1 MKRTKVAT
9 PNGEEREKIV
19 ALMKKIGWTRLNLLS
34 RQNLLRFG
42 REGEKRQ
49 IHFERSDD
57 LLRVRFGNREIN
69 LSLDQDETEYRIK
82 KLIEGDFING
92 R

>member
-1 MKRTKVAT
+1 MKRTKVLL
-9 PNGEEREKIV
+9 PNGEEREKII

-34 RQNLLRFG
+34 QRNLLRFG
-42 REGEKRQ
+42 REGDKRQ
-49 IHFERSDD
+49 INFEKSEG
-57 LLRVRFGNREIN
+57 LLRVRFGNKEIN
-69 LSLDQDETEYRIK
+69 LSLDKDAEYKIK